1 MRQLWNSRHNGNVMS
16 GHDLLDAIGAGFA
29 RLVDLAPQF
38 DEATIPVDH
47 DDCGD
52 WTQVGDDLCD
62 AMNCEAEHDAD
73 ARGLETQPQ

>member
-1 MRQLWNSRHNGNVMS
+1 MS

-47 DDCGD
+47 DDSSD
-52 WTQVGDDLCD
+52 WTQVGDDLSD
-62 AMNCEAEHDAD
+62 AMDREAAQDVD
-73 ARGLETQPQ
+73 TRGLEAQPE

>member
-1 MRQLWNSRHNGNVMS
+1 MS

-29 RLVDLAPQF
+29 RLVELAPQF

-47 DDCGD
+47 DDASD
-52 WTQVGDDLCD
+52 WTQVGDDLSD
-62 AMNCEAEHDAD
+62 AMSREAAQDEY

>member
-1 MRQLWNSRHNGNVMS
+1 MGAFMS
-16 GHDLLDAIGAGFA
+16 GLDLLDAIGAGFA

-47 DDCGD
+47 DDCSD

-62 AMNCEAEHDAD
+62 AMNREAEHDAD